1 MIRNKGVGVETINAP
16 NIENKREIEK
26 CLSSGENMDKMLE
39 KIDPVAFKITKHN
52 PNKWR
57 TYLMSYLRTG
67 STISELNQSIS
78 VCYSNALIF
87 WITSDMQILFDRI
100 DNRADDM
107 VTKGLIDELKNFIT
121 KYKNIDFTKSQ
132 FASIGLKQLL
142 PLAKDSCSPVVRN
155 KCIDDLKS
163 VTKKYAVNQQ
173 KFITSKLCNQDRI
186 PGLPPVYQLN
196 ASDIQNW
203 NTEVRDTAL
212 TAVEKYLQNGNESL
226 ESIEKLVK
234 ISEKES
240 TATTNEY
247 YKKQLEKTEVL
258 ECKDCNIK
266 IISSQ
271 LDVHLKSKRHKKRR
285 AGIRKRENNLKRLKN
300 ES

>member
-1 MIRNKGVGVETINAP
+1 
-16 NIENKREIEK
+16 
-26 CLSSGENMDKMLE
+26 
-39 KIDPVAFKITKHN
+39 
-52 PNKWR
+52 
-57 TYLMSYLRTG
+57 
-67 STISELNQSIS
+67 
-78 VCYSNALIF
+78 
-87 WITSDMQILFDRI
+87 MQILFDRI

-142 PLAKDSCSPVVRN
+142 PLAENSCSPVVRN

-163 VTKKYAVNQQ
+163 VTVSEYPNDESLKINAFQKKYAVNQQ
-173 KFITSKLCNQDRI
+173 KFITSKLCNQNRI

-258 ECKDCNIK
+258 ECQDCNIK